1 MSPAPPSPS
10 WSNPL
15 IGTSSFPLSHSGNRF
30 LLGVALG
37 LDGLPLCSRKAWT
50 YHLLFILRYPWLHRT
65 AQSQRVGKPE
75 PLPIYTEFPKHEH
88 SLLIRRDLV
97 KMAKALRAEI
107 NDVVVKY
114 TERKLRKDGTL
125 DVAVMAH
132 EMTQSLV
139 DMIMD
144 QDEHDHAP
152 LLALMILSLGGE
164 FLQRT
169 GIGERRDN

>member
-1 MSPAPPSPS
+1 
-10 WSNPL
+10 
-15 IGTSSFPLSHSGNRF
+15 
-30 LLGVALG
+30 
-37 LDGLPLCSRKAWT
+37 
-50 YHLLFILRYPWLHRT
+50 
-65 AQSQRVGKPE
+65 
-75 PLPIYTEFPKHEH
+75 
-88 SLLIRRDLV
+88 
-97 KMAKALRAEI
+97 MAKALRAEI

-114 TERKLRKDGTL
+114 TEHKLRKDGTL

-164 FLQRT
+164 YLQRT
-169 GIGERRDN
+169 GIGERRDNKLGLLEAGLTQLRSAA

>member
-1 MSPAPPSPS
+1 MKSPGGLNVTGPSKPGS
-10 WSNPL
+10 ESQN
-15 IGTSSFPLSHSGNRF
+15 
-30 LLGVALG
+30 
-37 LDGLPLCSRKAWT
+37 
-50 YHLLFILRYPWLHRT
+50 
-65 AQSQRVGKPE
+65 QSPYYRV
-75 PLPIYTEFPKHEH
+75 LKHGH

-139 DMIMD
+139 DMIVD
-144 QDEHDHAP
+144 QEEHHHAP

-164 FLQRT
+164 YLQRT

>member
-1 MSPAPPSPS
+1 MS
-10 WSNPL
+10 
-15 IGTSSFPLSHSGNRF
+15 R
-30 LLGVALG
+30 G
-37 LDGLPLCSRKAWT
+37 LMT
-50 YHLLFILRYPWLHRT
+50 WL
-65 AQSQRVGKPE
+65 GKPE
-75 PLPIYTEFPKHEH
+75 PVPILLSSQARTLATDPKGPG
-88 SLLIRRDLV
+88 

-114 TERKLRKDGTL
+114 TERKLLKDGTL

-144 QDEHDHAP
+144 QDEHHHAP
-152 LLALMILSLGGE
+152 LLALMILSLGDE
-164 FLQRT
+164 YLQRT

>member
-1 MSPAPPSPS
+1 MRTRGPGVKP
-10 WSNPL
+10 
-15 IGTSSFPLSHSGNRF
+15 
-30 LLGVALG
+30 LGVVSARGEGRALRDLG
-37 LDGLPLCSRKAWT
+37 LWSESRDQSP
-50 YHLLFILRYPWLHRT
+50 YT
-65 AQSQRVGKPE
+65 A
-75 PLPIYTEFPKHEH
+75 F
-88 SLLIRRDLV
+88 LIRRDPV

-164 FLQRT
+164 YLQRT

>member
-1 MSPAPPSPS
+1 M
-10 WSNPL
+10 
-15 IGTSSFPLSHSGNRF
+15 
-30 LLGVALG
+30 
-37 LDGLPLCSRKAWT
+37 
-50 YHLLFILRYPWLHRT
+50 
-65 AQSQRVGKPE
+65 VGKPG
-75 PLPIYTEFPKHEH
+75 PVPIYRVPKT
-88 SLLIRRDLV
+88 LLIRRELV

-139 DMIMD
+139 DMIVD
-144 QDEHDHAP
+144 QDEHHHAP

-164 FLQRT
+164 YLQRT

>member
-1 MSPAPPSPS
+1 MSQGPSRPS
-10 WSNPL
+10 ESQN
-15 IGTSSFPLSHSGNRF
+15 
-30 LLGVALG
+30 
-37 LDGLPLCSRKAWT
+37 
-50 YHLLFILRYPWLHRT
+50 
-65 AQSQRVGKPE
+65 QSP
-75 PLPIYTEFPKHEH
+75 YTEFPNITP
-88 SLLIRRDLV
+88 LLIRRDLV
-97 KMAKALRAEI
+97 KMSKALRAEI

-152 LLALMILSLGGE
+152 LLALMILSLGDE
-164 FLQRT
+164 YLQRT

>member
-1 MSPAPPSPS
+1 MKSP
-10 WSNPL
+10 
-15 IGTSSFPLSHSGNRF
+15 G
-30 LLGVALG
+30 G
-37 LDGLPLCSRKAWT
+37 LNVTGLMT
-50 YHLLFILRYPWLHRT
+50 WL
-65 AQSQRVGKPE
+65 GKPE
-75 PLPIYTEFPKHEH
+75 PVPILPSSQTRT
-88 SLLIRRDLV
+88 LAIRRDLV

-107 NDVVVKY
+107 NDIVVKY

-144 QDEHDHAP
+144 QDEHHHAP
-152 LLALMILSLGGE
+152 LLALMILSLGDE
-164 FLQRT
+164 YLQRT

>member
-1 MSPAPPSPS
+1 MP
-10 WSNPL
+10 
-15 IGTSSFPLSHSGNRF
+15 
-30 LLGVALG
+30 
-37 LDGLPLCSRKAWT
+37 
-50 YHLLFILRYPWLHRT
+50 
-65 AQSQRVGKPE
+65 
-75 PLPIYTEFPKHEH
+75 
-88 SLLIRRDLV
+88 
-97 KMAKALRAEI
+97 KALRAEI

-152 LLALMILSLGGE
+152 LLALSDGLCHLTAPMST
-164 FLQRT
+164 QNST
-169 GIGERRDN
+169 STPV